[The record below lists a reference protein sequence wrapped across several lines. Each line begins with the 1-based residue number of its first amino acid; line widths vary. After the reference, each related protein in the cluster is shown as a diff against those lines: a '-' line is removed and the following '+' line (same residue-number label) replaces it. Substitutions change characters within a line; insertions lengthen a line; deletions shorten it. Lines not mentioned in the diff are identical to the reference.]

1 MNKHFSFSRSRLP
14 GYLFGT
20 MDIFLSLLAA
30 NVAALIRFGHFELSF
45 HYQSLGMIHA
55 LLVVGC
61 SSLVGVYQSWR
72 GRSLTQFL
80 GLAFL
85 SWCLSFILLVSF
97 LVMTKSTESYSR
109 LWMGTWILLAI
120 SLSVI
125 ARAMVSN
132 VLRYYRLLGRNSK
145 RVLLIGTGRNFHGI
159 LAEMGRP
166 NEWGFNLD
174 IRIEYQHV
182 DELLPKL
189 EAQLEKDGHF
199 DECWL
204 CLPLKDSHVVQ
215 DVMYLLRNHTLDIR
229 YMPGMRDMPLLNHK
243 VTPIGGFYSLD
254 LSCSPMVDVNH
265 SLKRFE
271 DIVLASV
278 ILLLIAP
285 VMILVAAAV
294 KLTSDGP
301 VLFRQKR
308 LGANGQIIEVFK
320 FRSMVVHQEQA
331 GTVTQ
336 AVKNDKRLTPIGAFL
351 RKSSLDELPQ
361 FFNVLGGSMSIVGPR
376 PHALAHN
383 EEYMELVDSYMK
395 RHKVKPGITGLAQIH
410 GFRGETDTLDKM
422 QKRVEMDLQY
432 INSWSVLLDL
442 KIISLTVLRGFTNPN
457 AY

>member
-1 MNKHFSFSRSRLP
+1 MNEHFYFSRSRVP
-14 GYLFGT
+14 GYLFVGL
-20 MDIFLSLLAA
+20 DILLSVAAA
-30 NVAALIRFGHFELSF
+30 NLAALIRFGHLDMSF
-45 HYQSLGMIHA
+45 HYQSLGVIHA
-55 LLVVGC
+55 FLVVGC
-61 SSLVGVYQSWR
+61 SSLAGVYQSWR
-72 GRSLTQFL
+72 GRSLRQFM
-80 GLAFL
+80 GLVFL
-85 SWCLSFILLVSF
+85 SWCLSFTLLVAF
-97 LVMTKSTESYSR
+97 MVMTKSTESYSR

-120 SLSVI
+120 GLGLL
-125 ARAMVSN
+125 ARAMFSYL
-132 VLRYYRLLGRNSK
+132 LRYYRLRGHNSK
-145 RVLLIGTGRNFHGI
+145 RVLVVGNGRNFQSI
-159 LAEMGRP
+159 LEEMGKS

-174 IRIEYQHV
+174 TSLEYKNL
-182 DELLPKL
+182 DELLPMLQARL
-189 EAQLEKDGHF
+189 ERDDHF

-215 DVMYLLRNHTLDIR
+215 DVMHLLRNHTLDIR
-229 YMPGMRDMPLLNHK
+229 YMPGMRDMPLLNHR

-254 LSCSPMVDVNH
+254 LSCSPMVDFNY
-265 SLKRFE
+265 SLKRLE
-271 DIVLASV
+271 DTVLASV

-285 VMILVAAAV
+285 VMVVVATAV

-308 LGANGQIIEVFK
+308 LGANGQVIEVFK
-320 FRSMVVHQEQA
+320 FRSMVMHQEKT
-331 GTVTQ
+331 GKVTQ

-361 FFNVLGGSMSIVGPR
+361 FFNVLAGSMSIVGPR

-383 EEYMELVDSYMK
+383 EEYMNLVDSYMK
-395 RHKVKPGITGLAQIH
+395 RHKVKPGITGLAQVN

-442 KIISLTVLRGFTNPN
+442 KIIFLTIFKGFINPN